1 MEDAGKTLEPI
12 KQEIIPMFSLLGGGI
27 ISDKD
32 KARNGK
38 KI

>member
-1 MEDAGKTLEPI
+1 MEDVGKTLEPI

-27 ISDKD
+27 SDKD